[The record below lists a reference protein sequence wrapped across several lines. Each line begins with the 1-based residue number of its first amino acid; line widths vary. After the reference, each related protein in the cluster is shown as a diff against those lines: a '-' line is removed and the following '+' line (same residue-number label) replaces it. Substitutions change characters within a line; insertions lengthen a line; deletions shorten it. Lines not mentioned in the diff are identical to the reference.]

1 MYTRVV
7 LAASKFISFFS
18 PKATTTSASKPK
30 ETSVLD
36 SKNIHAETRYMKF
49 LADYFPTVS
58 LFVFVFEILTIT
70 VVNSYRATSSINSSL
85 AALPCSMPSTFKA
98 NERCYKRI

>member
-1 MYTRVV
+1 MYTCVV

-36 SKNIHAETRYMKF
+36 SKNVHAETR
-49 LADYFPTVS
+49 
-58 LFVFVFEILTIT
+58 
-70 VVNSYRATSSINSSL
+70 
-85 AALPCSMPSTFKA
+85 
-98 NERCYKRI
+98 

>member
-18 PKATTTSASKPK
+18 PKTTTTSASKPK

-36 SKNIHAETRYMKF
+36 SKNIHAETRQIKF

-70 VVNSYRATSSINSSL
+70 VVN
-85 AALPCSMPSTFKA
+85 ALIPRYFLHKFFVSNFTMFNASHV
-98 NERCYKRI
+98 